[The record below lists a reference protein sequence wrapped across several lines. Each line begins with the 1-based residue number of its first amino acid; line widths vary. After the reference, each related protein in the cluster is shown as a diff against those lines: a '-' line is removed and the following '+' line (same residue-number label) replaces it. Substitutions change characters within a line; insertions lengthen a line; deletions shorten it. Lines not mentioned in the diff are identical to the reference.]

1 MRRPG
6 VDLDWS
12 HGTTI
17 RSDAM
22 HLLSHLIHLHLDHLQ
37 HAHDQFRDDYL
48 AHASDLADLERR
60 QRDWRDH

>member
-1 MRRPG
+1 
-6 VDLDWS
+6 
-12 HGTTI
+12 
-17 RSDAM
+17 M
-22 HLLSHLIHLHLDHLQ
+22 HLLSHLIHLLFDHLQ